1 MDNIPTINDIIDIIL
16 PLNKLYFDI
25 KTKLELGIKSV
36 IDIDIIMLK
45 ENDKQ
50 KVINFLMLFLDIL
63 KKITND
69 PNTVESPAIDDII
82 KG

>member
-1 MDNIPTINDIIDIIL
+1 MDNIPIINDIIDIML

-50 KVINFLMLFLDIL
+50 KVINFLMFFLDIL

-69 PNTVESPAIDDII
+69 PNNVESPAIDDII